1 MGAAGTAG
9 TADDDANSDDD
20 WKTAEGPRGGG
31 EVIAEDLELEE
42 LYAEPERTR
51 AVGVG
56 RGLCVAKS
64 EEELDLELAVG
75 VRQALESE
83 SQEKSAP
90 LP

>member
-1 MGAAGTAG
+1 MGAAGTTG

-51 AVGVG
+51 QWAWDEGSAWQ
-56 RGLCVAKS
+56 RARKS
-64 EEELDLELAVG
+64 
-75 VRQALESE
+75 
-83 SQEKSAP
+83 
-90 LP
+90 